1 MNVPEILGVDA
12 VRFVEPEFA
21 AQTDGLF
28 NDVLAAAGGDE
39 GRLLIDGDAEPI
51 ALAFHGPGGW
61 VAASF
66 LFRNPTAGLIEQF
79 EGMNGEIFEED
90 RPVFSAAVREYY
102 SNLLIKEVPP
112 AIEDLN
118 PVRRGIL
125 SALIDKHWGRG
136 YHGKCIDCCCGSGVG
151 SLVLRNL
158 GYVPLAYDND
168 ASLLTRGLATG
179 RLLPSET
186 MCIDATVAS
195 RYIEPVPRGIGIM
208 MGEINDFTRDMWE
221 RIVEE
226 LFLVSQK
233 TIITV
238 GTEKEARL
246 IQQWGTAME
255 RTVEVIENPADP
267 IYDLW
272 VCTAMPKHDD

>member
-21 AQTDGLF
+21 AQTDSLF
-28 NDVLAAAGGDE
+28 NDILAAAGGDE
-39 GRLLIDGDAEPI
+39 GRLLIDGDGEPI

-66 LFRNPTAGLIEQF
+66 LFRNPTVELIEQF
-79 EGMNGEIFEED
+79 ENMNGEIFEED

-125 SALIDKHWGRG
+125 TALIEKHWGRG
-136 YHGKCIDCCCGSGVG
+136 YHGPCIDCCCGSGVG
-151 SLVLRNL
+151 SLVLRDL
-158 GYVPLAYDND
+158 GYVPLSYDND

-186 MCIDATVAS
+186 LCIDATVAS
-195 RYIEPVPRGIGIM
+195 RYIEPLPRGIGIM
-208 MGEINDFTRDMWE
+208 MG
-221 RIVEE
+221 VYPGY
-226 LFLVSQK
+226 
-233 TIITV
+233 V
-238 GTEKEARL
+238 GTDCRRALPCIAKDPHHGRDREGSPAHPAVGCGDRADGRSDREPGRSHLRSLGVHSHAR
-246 IQQWGTAME
+246 A
-255 RTVEVIENPADP
+255 
-267 IYDLW
+267 
-272 VCTAMPKHDD
+272 